1 MTPSTFAPGYSSGW
15 WTFSS
20 VPFRANEIKRDSS
33 VIAIDSSLPQRVSNR
48 LADHLYRRHRCH
60 APVIRAVHA
69 AGQAV
74 RTIRGGKEVL
84 PIDPD
89 GRGSWEAQRLGL
101 LLRGHFDKADRF
113 SDLSLSQRLTEPL
126 QREIV
131 RRAFLPIQELNTHPS
146 LFGSTQSVRLL
157 FQPGPRR
164 IPARV
169 RPGGSGFPVSRE
181 AARIAAGMSGRR
193 RNCSWS
199 GSMIGPKAGA
209 SAAARISSAYS
220 TGPSRSHRRRHS

>member
-1 MTPSTFAPGYSSGW
+1 MTPSTFAPGKSSGR

-33 VIAIDSSLPQRVSNR
+33 VIAIDSSLPQRFSNR
-48 LADHLYRRHRCH
+48 LTDHLCRRQRRH
-60 APVIRAVHA
+60 APVIRVVHP

-74 RTIRGGKEVL
+74 RTVWGGEEVL

-101 LLRGHFDKADRF
+101 LLRGYFDKADRF

-146 LFGSTQSVRLL
+146 LFGSTQSVRML
-157 FQPGPRR
+157 FQPCHRR

-169 RPGGSGFPVSRE
+169 RPGLVHGGLRLP
-181 AARIAAGMSGRR
+181 AAAGAEVEVG
-193 RNCSWS
+193 CQV
-199 GSMIGPKAGA
+199 AE
-209 SAAARISSAYS
+209 
-220 TGPSRSHRRRHS
+220 SHRRHNAR